1 MKYYLAIKKNQIM
14 SFCRKMDG
22 SEGHHIKWNKP
33 DSERQVSHVFSQM
46 WNLNLKKKQHESRAI
61 KEEERG
67 EGELRITEDN
77 EDKYDQSKLDTCM
90 KTSQWNNILYN

>member
-1 MKYYLAIKKNQIM
+1 VKSK
-14 SFCRKMDG
+14 F
-22 SEGHHIKWNKP
+22 
-33 DSERQVSHVFSQM
+33 
-46 WNLNLKKKQHESRAI
+46 KKKQHESRAI

-90 KTSQWNNILYN
+90 KTSQ